1 MIKVGRPVIRVSSS
15 GEKDFLLGA
24 MRYLAKEKEMNEILV
39 ESGPTLAG
47 ALLEAGL
54 VDELIIYVAPVLLG
68 HEAKALLNLPG
79 IKSMDERIKL
89 EFKDVRMVGQDFRI
103 TLKPV
108 IGD

>member
-1 MIKVGRPVIRVSSS
+1 
-15 GEKDFLLGA
+15 
-24 MRYLAKEKEMNEILV
+24 
-39 ESGPTLAG
+39 
-47 ALLEAGL
+47 
-54 VDELIIYVAPVLLG
+54 VAPVLLG

-89 EFKDVRMVGQDFRI
+89 EFRDVRMVGQDFRI